1 MPEFE
6 EQARNYR
13 DIQDI
18 KLFRSLFI
26 SFARNVIIGRPSLRH
41 WRRHHNYLYQAL
53 EDVQL

>member
-1 MPEFE
+1 MSGFE

-26 SFARNVIIGRPSLRH
+26 IIARNAIIGGPSLRH
-41 WRRHHNYLYQAL
+41 WPRDHNYLYQAL